1 MTTAIRTNVNLEPH
15 AYEFA
20 YAYARANG
28 IPLGKAISEL
38 LRKAEE
44 MPQPAATS
52 SRLVRNKHGYLE
64 LPATGHPITPEMVK
78 ELSEDDPE
86 DDFA

>member
-1 MTTAIRTNVNLEPH
+1 MTTAIRANVNLEAS
-15 AYEFA
+15 AYNFASA
-20 YAYARANG
+20 YAKAKG

-38 LRKAEE
+38 LHKAEE
-44 MPQPAATS
+44 IPQSTTGS
-52 SRLVRNKHGYLE
+52 STLVRNKHGYLE

>member
-1 MTTAIRTNVNLEPH
+1 MATSIRTNVNLEPH
-15 AYEFA
+15 AYDFA

-38 LRKAEE
+38 LRKAENTQQTLV
-44 MPQPAATS
+44 PSP
-52 SRLVRNKHGYLE
+52 RLVRNEYGYLE

>member
-1 MTTAIRTNVNLEPH
+1 MATSIRTNVNLEPH

-28 IPLGKAISEL
+28 ISLGKAISEL
-38 LRKAEE
+38 LRKAEQI
-44 MPQPAATS
+44 PQPSAES

-64 LPATGHPITPEMVK
+64 VAATGHPITSEMVK
-78 ELSEDDPE
+78 ESLEDDLE
-86 DDFA
+86 DDLA